1 MIELGVLMYLVGALF
16 FMGLGY
22 LAVWLTSYIWRSEP

>member
-22 LAVWLTSYIWRSEP
+22 LAVHFAQWFWRSEP

>member
-1 MIELGVLMYLVGALF
+1 MIELGVLVYLLGALF

-22 LAVWLTSYIWRSEP
+22 AAVRTIHWIWRSEP